1 MLFLFQFLALFQIIQ
16 ENWKH
21 VFIFRPETFQN
32 IQICIFCFPDVL
44 LKECLKDDWQNAA
57 PLRKNLQGN
66 APPNDF
72 EELQVVGLG
81 RAPVW
86 LEGLAICPTQKLRI
100 ISVKNH
106 GVLYGGLRG

>member
-72 EELQVVGLG
+72 EELQVVGWAG
-81 RAPVW
+81 HRFGWKVW
-86 LEGLAICPTQKLRI
+86 PFFQP
-100 ISVKNH
+100 KNWESL
-106 GVLYGGLRG
+106 V